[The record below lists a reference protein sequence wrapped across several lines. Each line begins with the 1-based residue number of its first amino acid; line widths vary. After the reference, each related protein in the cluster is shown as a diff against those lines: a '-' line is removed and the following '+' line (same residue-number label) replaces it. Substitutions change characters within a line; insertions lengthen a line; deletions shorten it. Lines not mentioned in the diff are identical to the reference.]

1 MYKRLKLL
9 FMVLIA
15 IPTIVLSDQ
24 KTLLPI
30 TERERPLSLP
40 RKSWK
45 LDFGLE
51 LKCLKNDNF
60 VDGLFD
66 IQIPYT
72 PIGKRA
78 ELHYL
83 LPSFKFYPIKNTI
96 TQDNVVKITGPNFAI
111 MGGIKDLTFS
121 ENDEPNFKVYYGLGY
136 QFKALA
142 GKKSWV
148 FSNALGLFDYQDY
161 WDLKGALGMGFQIS
175 EKFCIISAISGF
187 IIHFYDYDEFEM
199 ITLPVDFKFNFNQHH
214 GLMLRTGFA
223 YGSVAGEE
231 DFLPGVLVGIQYS
244 CHW

>member
-1 MYKRLKLL
+1 MAYSIFKSPILL
-9 FMVLIA
+9 SEKE
-15 IPTIVLSDQ
+15 P
-24 KTLLPI
+24 
-30 TERERPLSLP
+30 
-40 RKSWK
+40 
-45 LDFGLE
+45 
-51 LKCLKNDNF
+51 
-60 VDGLFD
+60 
-66 IQIPYT
+66 
-72 PIGKRA
+72 

-111 MGGIKDLTFS
+111 IGGIKDLTFS

-136 QFKALA
+136 QFKALS

-214 GLMLRTGFA
+214 SLMLRTGFA